1 MADQP
6 HYAYLKQFSL
16 KTALHPQQR
25 VQVVTLATLP
35 LLRADS
41 ALDVQ
46 AFTTD
51 LERWSDDGGHGR
63 APDPVRQPAQPAP
76 SFAGIEGL
84 I

>member
-6 HYAYLKQFSL
+6 LYAYLKQLSPQ
-16 KTALHPQQR
+16 TALHPPQMEQR
-25 VQVVTLATLP
+25 DALAAVN
-35 LLRADS
+35 LLHGERMP
-41 ALDVQ
+41 DVQ

-63 APDPVRQPAQPAP
+63 APDPVRQPAP
-76 SFAGIEGL
+76 SFACIEGL